1 LIRRAVPGDLD
12 VVLELS
18 KEFCVLDGHVFEA
31 GVVKPALIPLLASDA
46 HGVVHLVEEEGW
58 ALGYAVVTWGY
69 SLESGGR
76 DALIDEI
83 YIRDRGS
90 GVGTSLLAAILDD
103 LKARGIPRLVLETE
117 KANEAARRFYE
128 RHGFVPEDSVWMSL
142 DLT

>member
-18 KEFCVLDGHVFEA
+18 KEFCVLDGHVFDA
-31 GVVKPALIPLLASDA
+31 GRVKPALVPLLASDQ

-90 GVGTSLLAAILDD
+90 GVGTSLLGAILED
-103 LKARGIPRLVLETE
+103 LKARGVLRLTLETE
-117 KANEAARRFYE
+117 NANEAARRFYA
-128 RHGFVPEDSVWMSL
+128 RHGFVAEDSVWMSL
-142 DLT
+142 DLS

>member
-1 LIRRAVPGDLD
+1 M
-12 VVLELS
+12 
-18 KEFCVLDGHVFEA
+18 LDGHVFESSR
-31 GVVKPALIPLLASDA
+31 VKPALIPLLASDA
-46 HGVVHLVEEEGW
+46 LGVVHLVEEEGW

-90 GVGTSLLAAILDD
+90 GVGTSLLAAILEDV
-103 LKARGIPRLVLETE
+103 KARGLSRLVLETE
-117 KANEAARRFYE
+117 KANEAARRFYS
-128 RHGFVPEDSVWMSL
+128 RHGFVSEDSVWMSL

>member
-1 LIRRAVPGDLD
+1 
-12 VVLELS
+12 
-18 KEFCVLDGHVFEA
+18 VLDGHVFES
-31 GVVKPALIPLLASDA
+31 GRVKPALIPLLASDA
-46 HGVVHLVEEEGW
+46 LGVVHLVEEEGW

-90 GVGTSLLAAILDD
+90 GVGTSLLAAILEDV
-103 LKARGIPRLVLETE
+103 KARGLPRLVLETE
-117 KANEAARRFYE
+117 KANEAARRFYS
-128 RHGFVPEDSVWMSL
+128 RHGFVSEDSVWMSL

>member
-1 LIRRAVPGDLD
+1 M
-12 VVLELS
+12 
-18 KEFCVLDGHVFEA
+18 LDGHVFEP
-31 GVVKPALIPLLASDA
+31 GRVKPALVPLLATDQ

-58 ALGYAVVTWGY
+58 ALGYAIVTWGY

-103 LKARGIPRLVLETE
+103 LKARGIPRLTLETE

-128 RHGFVPEDSVWMSL
+128 RHGFVEEDSVWMSL
-142 DLT
+142 DLS

>member
-1 LIRRAVPGDLD
+1 MIRRAGRADLP

-18 KEFCVLDGHVFEA
+18 KEFCVLDGHAFDAVRVE
-31 GVVKPALIPLLASDA
+31 PALRTLLDGDE

-83 YIRDRGS
+83 YVRDRGS
-90 GVGTSLLAAILDD
+90 GVGSSLLAAILDD
-103 LKARGIPRLVLETE
+103 VRARGLARLTLETE
-117 KANEAARRFYE
+117 RDNEGARRFYT
-128 RHGFVPEDSVWMSL
+128 RHGFLAEDSLWMSL

>member
-1 LIRRAVPGDLD
+1 
-12 VVLELS
+12 
-18 KEFCVLDGHVFEA
+18 VLDGHVFEVGRA
-31 GVVKPALIPLLASDA
+31 RPALIALLASDEY
-46 HGVVHLVEEEGW
+46 GVVHLVEEEGW

-90 GVGTSLLAAILDD
+90 GVGTSLLAAILEDVT
-103 LKARGIPRLVLETE
+103 ARGLPRLVLETE
-117 KANEAARRFYE
+117 KANEAARRFYA
-128 RHGFVPEDSVWMSL
+128 RHGFVSGDSVWMSL

>member
-1 LIRRAVPGDLD
+1 
-12 VVLELS
+12 
-18 KEFCVLDGHVFEA
+18 VLDGHVFESSR
-31 GVVKPALIPLLASDA
+31 VKPALIPLLASDA
-46 HGVVHLVEEEGW
+46 LGVVHLVEEEGW

-90 GVGTSLLAAILDD
+90 GVGTSLLAAILEDV
-103 LKARGIPRLVLETE
+103 KARGLSRLVLETE
-117 KANEAARRFYE
+117 KANEAARRFYS
-128 RHGFVPEDSVWMSL
+128 RHGFVSEDSVWMSL

>member
-1 LIRRAVPGDLD
+1 M
-12 VVLELS
+12 
-18 KEFCVLDGHVFEA
+18 LDGHVFEA

-128 RHGFVPEDSVWMSL
+128 RHGFVAEDSVWMSL